1 MNDPTTDTRLPRWRW
16 MGMVAVALTALLL
29 GFAAAAC
36 GDDEDE
42 QPAAAQVEEQQAQP
56 QPQPQAQEQQAQ
68 PQPEPQAQQ
77 QQAEPEA
84 KTGVVRI
91 GSVQPLSG
99 GGLAFYGKS
108 EEVGLMLA
116 VEQINEAG
124 GFVVGDTTYTIEVVA
139 RDTRSDDA
147 VGIAAVQ
154 ELIRDEGIKIIF
166 GPIPHGIGLAAS
178 ELTQP
183 EKVLHLMSLSIL
195 TSEDGVLNPETSQTT
210 HKWLFQIEPSELT
223 RSTITAAGVL
233 ELLGAEEGDTSV
245 IIATD
250 DPSGQFLGRF
260 YNGVLTALG
269 QKTHP
274 VVFYP
279 PGTTDFTP
287 FLTRLKGLNPDWMHN
302 WYIAADSVLIAEQ
315 ALELEVARGYMVFGV
330 DPGWWEENFP
340 GGIDNEAPI
349 VLACINLCRAINSSE
364 RSREHYRAVNE
375 FECGNP
381 DGCSPA
387 PLTDIT
393 LWQYDYV
400 YMLVAAMQKAGSV
413 DDTTAIAEALEGITI
428 DGVLSSTL
436 TMDPEWHRV
445 AHGYDTCRV
454 QLGEITCTNFSLEEY
469 GPEALGVTD
478 EFVLA
483 NQDGSEQ

>member
-1 MNDPTTDTRLPRWRW
+1 MTDPDTHSRLTRWRW
-16 MGMVAVALTALLL
+16 MGLVGAALAVLVL
-29 GFAAAAC
+29 GFAIAAC
-36 GDDEDE
+36 GGDEDE
-42 QPAAAQVEEQQAQP
+42 QPAAAQAQP
-56 QPQPQAQEQQAQ
+56 QPEQQDQPQAQEQQAQ
-68 PQPEPQAQQ
+68 PQQQAQQ
-77 QQAEPEA
+77 QQQEQPAA

-99 GGLAFYGKS
+99 GGLAFYGQS
-108 EEVGLMLA
+108 EENGLLLA

-124 GFVVGDTTYTIEVVA
+124 GFVVGDTTYTIEVLR
-139 RDTRSDDA
+139 RDSRSDDA

-166 GPIPHGIGLAAS
+166 GPLPHGVGLAAS

-183 EKVLHLMSLSIL
+183 EEILHFMALSIL
-195 TSEDGVLNPETSQTT
+195 TSEDGVLNPESSQTT

-223 RSTITAAGVL
+223 RSVITAAGVL
-233 ELLGAEEGDTSV
+233 ELLGAQPGDTSV
-245 IIATD
+245 VLATD

-287 FLTRLKGLNPDWMHN
+287 FLTRLKGLDPDWMHN

-315 ALELEVARGYMVFGV
+315 ALELQVAGGYMVFGV
-330 DPGWWEENFP
+330 DPGWWQENFP
-340 GGIDNEAPI
+340 GGIDNEDPI
-349 VLACINLCRAINSSE
+349 VLACINLCRAINTSE
-364 RSREHYRAVNE
+364 RSREHYQAVNE

-400 YMLVAAMQKAGSV
+400 FMLVEAMKQAGTV
-413 DDTTAIAEALEGITI
+413 DDTTAIAEAMEGISI
-428 DGVLSSTL
+428 DGVLSPTL
-436 TMDPEWHRV
+436 TMDAEWHRV
-445 AHGYDTCRV
+445 AHGYDTCKV
-454 QLGEITCTNFSLEEY
+454 QLGEIACQNFSLEEY
-469 GPEALGVTD
+469 GPDALGVTD

-483 NQDGSEQ
+483 NQDGSEE

>member
-1 MNDPTTDTRLPRWRW
+1 MHDQMTTSGSTRWRW
-16 MGMVAVALTALLL
+16 MGLVGAALAVLVL
-29 GFAAAAC
+29 GFAIAAC

-42 QPAAAQVEEQQAQP
+42 QQQQAAAQAQPQPEQQEQQAQP
-56 QPQPQAQEQQAQ
+56 QPQQQEAT
-68 PQPEPQAQQ
+68 
-77 QQAEPEA
+77 

-108 EEVGLMLA
+108 EEVGLLLA

-269 QKTHP
+269 QKTYP

-287 FLTRLKGLNPDWMHN
+287 FLTRLKGLEPDWMHN

-364 RSREHYRAVNE
+364 RSREHYEAVNE

-400 YMLVAAMQKAGSV
+400 YMLVAAMQKAGTV

-483 NQDGSEQ
+483 NQEGSEQ

>member
-1 MNDPTTDTRLPRWRW
+1 MTHLDTDSRHTRWRW
-16 MGMVAVALTALLL
+16 MGVVGAALAVLVL
-29 GFAAAAC
+29 GFALAAC

-42 QPAAAQVEEQQAQP
+42 QPAAAQAQPQQEQQA
-56 QPQPQAQEQQAQ
+56 QPQAQEQQAQ
-68 PQPEPQAQQ
+68 PQPQPQPQAQQ
-77 QQAEPEA
+77 EEA
-84 KTGVVRI
+84 PATGVVRI

-108 EEVGLMLA
+108 EEVGLLLA
-116 VEQINEAG
+116 VQQINEAG

-147 VGIAAVQ
+147 IGIAAVQ

-195 TSEDGVLNPETSQTT
+195 TSEGGVLNPETSQTT

-287 FLTRLKGLNPDWMHN
+287 FLTRLKGLEPDWMHN

-349 VLACINLCRAINSSE
+349 VLACINLCRAIHSSE
-364 RSREHYRAVNE
+364 RSKAHYEAVNE

-400 YMLVAAMQKAGSV
+400 FMLVEAMKKAGTV
-413 DDTTAIAEALEGITI
+413 DDTTAIANALEGITI

-454 QLGEITCTNFSLEEY
+454 QLGEISCTNFSLEEY
-469 GPEALGVTD
+469 GPEALGVTE

-483 NQDGSEQ
+483 NQEGSEQ

>member
-1 MNDPTTDTRLPRWRW
+1 MTDPDTRSRQTRWRW
-16 MGMVAVALTALLL
+16 MGLVGAALAVLMF
-29 GFAAAAC
+29 GFAIAAC

-42 QPAAAQVEEQQAQP
+42 QPAAAQAQAEDEQQAAPQPAQQQQAQP
-56 QPQPQAQEQQAQ
+56 QPQSEAEQDAG
-68 PQPEPQAQQ
+68 ES
-77 QQAEPEA
+77 
-84 KTGVVRI
+84 GIVRI

-108 EEVGLMLA
+108 EEVGLLLA

-139 RDTRSDDA
+139 RDSRSDDA

-166 GPIPHGIGLAAS
+166 GPLPHGVGLAAS

-183 EKVLHLMSLSIL
+183 EQVLHLMALSIL
-195 TSEDGVLNPETSQTT
+195 TSEGGVLNPETSQTT

-223 RSTITAAGVL
+223 RSVITAAGVL
-233 ELLGAEEGDTSV
+233 ELLGAEPGDTSV

-250 DPSGQFLGRF
+250 DPSGQFLGKF

-287 FLTRLKGLNPDWMHN
+287 FLTRLKGLGPDWMHN

-330 DPGWWEENFP
+330 DPGWWQENFP
-340 GGIDNEAPI
+340 GGIENEDPI
-349 VLACINLCRAINSSE
+349 VLACINLCRAINTSE

-381 DGCSPA
+381 DGCTPA

-400 YMLVAAMQKAGSV
+400 YMLVAAMQKAGTV
-413 DDTTAIAEALEGITI
+413 DDTTAIAEAMEGITI
-428 DGVLSSTL
+428 DGVLSPSL
-436 TMDPEWHRV
+436 TMDAEWHRV

-454 QLGEITCTNFSLEEY
+454 QRGEIECQNFSLEEY
-469 GPEALGVTD
+469 GPAALGVTD
-478 EFVLA
+478 EEVLA
-483 NQDGSEQ
+483 NQEGSEG

>member
-1 MNDPTTDTRLPRWRW
+1 MNDQQLDTRLPRWRW
-16 MGMVAVALTALLL
+16 IGMVAVALTALLL
-29 GFAAAAC
+29 GFVLAAC
-36 GDDEDE
+36 GDDDDE
-42 QPAAAQVEEQQAQP
+42 QQTVAQAQPQAEQQAQPQAQQQQAQP
-56 QPQPQAQEQQAQ
+56 QPQPQA
-68 PQPEPQAQQ
+68 Q

-116 VEQINEAG
+116 VQQINEAG

-183 EKVLHLMSLSIL
+183 EQVLHLMSLSIL

-287 FLTRLKGLNPDWMHN
+287 FLTRLKGLEPDWMHN

-400 YMLVAAMQKAGSV
+400 YMLVAAMQKAGTV
-413 DDTTAIAEALEGITI
+413 DDTTAIAEAMEGITI

-454 QLGEITCTNFSLEEY
+454 QLGEISCTNFSLEEY

>member
-1 MNDPTTDTRLPRWRW
+1 MNDQITDSRLIRWRW
-16 MGMVAVALTALLL
+16 MAMVGAILAALVV
-29 GFAAAAC
+29 GFALAAC
-36 GDDEDE
+36 GDDDE
-42 QPAAAQVEEQQAQP
+42 QQTAAQP
-56 QPQPQAQEQQAQ
+56 QEQEQQAQ
-68 PQPEPQAQQ
+68 PQPEPQ
-77 QQAEPEA
+77 QQAQPEQQEA
-84 KTGVVRI
+84 AQTGVVRI

-108 EEVGLMLA
+108 EEVGLLLA

-139 RDTRSDDA
+139 RDSRSDDA

-166 GPIPHGIGLAAS
+166 GPLPHGVGLAAS

-183 EKVLHLMSLSIL
+183 EKVLHLMALSIL
-195 TSEDGVLNPETSQTT
+195 TSEGGVLNPETSQTT

-223 RSTITAAGVL
+223 RSVITAAGVL

-315 ALELEVARGYMVFGV
+315 ALELEVAQGYMVFGV

-349 VLACINLCRAINSSE
+349 VLACINLCRAINTSE

-375 FECGNP
+375 FECGNA

-400 YMLVAAMQKAGSV
+400 FMLVEAMKKAGTV
-413 DDTTAIAEALEGITI
+413 DDTTAIAEAMEGITI
-428 DGVLSSTL
+428 DGVLSPTL

-454 QLGEITCTNFSLEEY
+454 QLGEISCQNFSLEEY
-469 GPEALGVTD
+469 GPGALGVSE

-483 NQDGSEQ
+483 NQEGSEE

>member
-1 MNDPTTDTRLPRWRW
+1 MTDLHTDSRHTRWRW
-16 MGMVAVALTALLL
+16 MGLVGAALAVLVL
-29 GFAAAAC
+29 GFALAAC

-42 QPAAAQVEEQQAQP
+42 QPAAAQAQPQQEQQAQPQAQEQQAQP
-56 QPQPQAQEQQAQ
+56 QPQPQAQQE
-68 PQPEPQAQQ
+68 E
-77 QQAEPEA
+77 EA
-84 KTGVVRI
+84 ATGVVRI

-116 VEQINEAG
+116 VQQINEAG
-124 GFVVGDTTYTIEVVA
+124 GFKVGDTTYTIEVVA

-147 VGIAAVQ
+147 IGIAAVQ

-195 TSEDGVLNPETSQTT
+195 TSEGGVLNPETSQTT

-287 FLTRLKGLNPDWMHN
+287 FLTRLKGLEPDWMHN

-349 VLACINLCRAINSSE
+349 VLACINLCRAIHSSE
-364 RSREHYRAVNE
+364 RSKAHYEAVNE

-400 YMLVAAMQKAGSV
+400 FMLVEAMKKAGTV
-413 DDTTAIAEALEGITI
+413 DDTTAIANALEGITI
-428 DGVLSSTL
+428 DGVLSPTL

-454 QLGEITCTNFSLEEY
+454 QLGDISCTNFSLEEY
-469 GPEALGVTD
+469 GPEALGVTE

-483 NQDGSEQ
+483 NQEGSEE

>member
-1 MNDPTTDTRLPRWRW
+1 MNDPTTHTRLRRWRW
-16 MGMVAVALTALLL
+16 MGMVAVALAALLL
-29 GFAAAAC
+29 GFAVAAC

-42 QPAAAQVEEQQAQP
+42 QPAAAQPQPQPQEEQQAQP
-56 QPQPQAQEQQAQ
+56 QPAAEQPQQQQAQ
-68 PQPEPQAQQ
+68 P
-77 QQAEPEA
+77 EA
-84 KTGVVRI
+84 ATGVVRI

-116 VEQINEAG
+116 VEQINAAG
-124 GFVVGDTTYTIEVVA
+124 GFVVGDTTYTFEVVA

-195 TSEDGVLNPETSQTT
+195 TSEDGVLNPETSQTS

-287 FLTRLKGLNPDWMHN
+287 FLTRLKGLDPDWMHN

-315 ALELEVARGYMVFGV
+315 ALELEVAKGYMVFGV

-349 VLACINLCRAINSSE
+349 VLACINLCRAIHSSD
-364 RSREHYRAVNE
+364 RSREHYEAVNE
-375 FECGNP
+375 FECGDP
-381 DGCSPA
+381 EGCSPA

-400 YMLVAAMQKAGSV
+400 YMLVAAMQKAGTV

-454 QLGEITCTNFSLEEY
+454 QLGEINCTNFSLEEY

-483 NQDGSEQ
+483 NQDGSEN

>member
-1 MNDPTTDTRLPRWRW
+1 MTNPGTDSRRTRWRW
-16 MGMVAVALTALLL
+16 IGLIGVALTALVL
-29 GFAAAAC
+29 GFVIAGC
-36 GDDEDE
+36 GDDEAE
-42 QPAAAQVEEQQAQP
+42 QPAAARAQP
-56 QPQPQAQEQQAQ
+56 QPEQQEQPQAQEQQAQ
-68 PQPEPQAQQ
+68 PQQQQAQQ
-77 QQAEPEA
+77 QQAQPQA
-84 KTGVVRI
+84 APSTGVVRI

-116 VEQINEAG
+116 VEQINESG

-147 VGIAAVQ
+147 IGIAAVQ

-166 GPIPHGIGLAAS
+166 GPIPHGVGLAAS
-178 ELTQP
+178 EITQP

-195 TSEDGVLNPETSQTT
+195 TSEDGVLNPESSQTT

-233 ELLGAEEGDTSV
+233 QLLGAEEGDTSV
-245 IIATD
+245 ILATD

-364 RSREHYRAVNE
+364 RSRAHYEAVNE
-375 FECGNP
+375 FECGDP
-381 DGCSPA
+381 SGCSPA

-400 YMLVAAMQKAGSV
+400 YMLVEAMKLAGTV
-413 DDTTAIAEALEGITI
+413 DDTTAIAEAMEGITI

-454 QLGEITCTNFSLEEY
+454 QLGEITCTNFTLEEY

-483 NQDGSEQ
+483 HQDGSEE

>member
-1 MNDPTTDTRLPRWRW
+1 MNEQASNQRFHRLRWL
-16 MGMVAVALTALLL
+16 GVVAAMALLL
-29 GFAAAAC
+29 VFAVAC
-36 GDDEDE
+36 GGDDE
-42 QPAAAQVEEQQAQP
+42 QQAE
-56 QPQPQAQEQQAQ
+56 QAA
-68 PQPEPQAQQ
+68 PTAAAQQ
-77 QQAEPEA
+77 QQDAPAEA

-99 GGLAFYGKS
+99 GGLAFYGAS
-108 EEVGLMLA
+108 EENGLLLA
-116 VEQINEAG
+116 VQQINAAG
-124 GFVVGDTTYTIEVVA
+124 GFVVGDTTYTIEVVK
-139 RDTRSDDA
+139 RDSRSDDA
-147 VGIAAVQ
+147 VGIASVQ

-166 GPIPHGIGLAAS
+166 GPLPHGVGLAAS

-183 EKVLHLMSLSIL
+183 DEVLHMMALSIL

-233 ELLGAEEGDTSV
+233 ELLGAQPGDTSV

-274 VVFYP
+274 VIFYP

-315 ALELEVARGYMVFGV
+315 ALELEVANGYMVFGV

-349 VLACINLCRAINSSE
+349 VLACINLCRAIHTSD
-364 RSREHYRAVNE
+364 RSRDFYRALNE
-375 FECGNP
+375 FECGNA
-381 DGCSPA
+381 DGCEPA
-387 PLTDIT
+387 PLTDVS

-400 YMLVAAMQKAGSV
+400 YMLVEAMKKAGTV
-413 DDTTAIAEALEGITI
+413 DDTTAIAEALEGISI
-428 DGVLSSTL
+428 DGVLSPTL
-436 TMDPEWHRV
+436 TMDAEWHRV

-454 QLGEITCTNFSLEEY
+454 QLGEITCTNFSLEDY
-469 GPEALGVTD
+469 GPDALGVTD
-478 EFVLA
+478 EEVLA
-483 NQDGSEQ
+483 NQDGSEG

>member
-1 MNDPTTDTRLPRWRW
+1 MNDPQLDTRLPRWRW

-29 GFAAAAC
+29 GFAVAAC

-42 QPAAAQVEEQQAQP
+42 QPAAAQAQPEEQQE
-56 QPQPQAQEQQAQ
+56 QPQAQEQQAQ

-108 EEVGLMLA
+108 EEVGLLLA
-116 VEQINEAG
+116 VQQINEAG

-269 QKTHP
+269 QKTYP

-400 YMLVAAMQKAGSV
+400 YMLVAAMQKAGTV
-413 DDTTAIAEALEGITI
+413 DDTTAIAEAMEGITI

-483 NQDGSEQ
+483 NQEGSEQ

>member
-1 MNDPTTDTRLPRWRW
+1 MNDQQLDTRLPRWRW

-29 GFAAAAC
+29 GFAVAAC

-42 QPAAAQVEEQQAQP
+42 QPAAAQVEEQQE
-56 QPQPQAQEQQAQ
+56 QPQPQAQQQQAQ

-108 EEVGLMLA
+108 EEVGLLLA
-116 VEQINEAG
+116 VQQINEAG

-139 RDTRSDDA
+139 RDSRSDDA

-166 GPIPHGIGLAAS
+166 GPLPHGVGLAAS

-183 EKVLHLMSLSIL
+183 EEVLHLMALSIL
-195 TSEDGVLNPETSQTT
+195 TSEDGVLNPESSQTT

-223 RSTITAAGVL
+223 RSVITAAGVL
-233 ELLGAEEGDTSV
+233 ELLGAAEGDTSV
-245 IIATD
+245 ILATD

-269 QKTHP
+269 QKTYP

-287 FLTRLKGLNPDWMHN
+287 FLTRLKGLEPDWMHN

-330 DPGWWEENFP
+330 DPGWWQENFP

-349 VLACINLCRAINSSE
+349 VLACINLCRAINTSE

-400 YMLVAAMQKAGSV
+400 FMLVAAMQKAGTV
-413 DDTTAIAEALEGITI
+413 DDTTAIAEAMEGITI
-428 DGVLSSTL
+428 DGVLSPTL
-436 TMDPEWHRV
+436 TMDAEWHRV

-454 QLGEITCTNFSLEEY
+454 QLGEIECTNFSLEEY